1 MSFQINSV
9 KEYFDTLDRRFVAD
23 ASGGVDA
30 TYQFTLNGDGGGT
43 WHVVVKDGTM
53 AVVEGP
59 SESPD
64 STIEVKN
71 AGDWVKIVN
80 GTMSGMR
87 AVMMRKMKVGG
98 NVTLARKMQQM
109 FPTA

>member
-9 KEYFDTLDRRFVAD
+9 QEYFDTLGKRFVAD

-30 TYQFTLNGDGGGT
+30 TYQFTLTGDGGGV
-43 WHVVVKDGTM
+43 WCVAVKDGGMTVTQG
-53 AVVEGP
+53 A
-59 SESPD
+59 SDSPD
-64 STIEVKN
+64 STIEAKTT
-71 AGDWVKIVN
+71 DWVKIVN
-80 GTMSGMR
+80 GTMSGMK

>member
-1 MSFQINSV
+1 MSFKIDSV
-9 KEYFDTLDRRFVAD
+9 QNYFDTLDKRFVAD

-30 TYQFTLNGDGGGT
+30 TYQFTMKGDGGGT
-43 WHVVVKDGTM
+43 WHVVVKDGGMT
-53 AVVEGP
+53 VNEGP
-59 SESPD
+59 CDSPD
-64 STIEVKN
+64 STIECKK
-71 AGDWVKIVN
+71 ASDWVKIVN
-80 GTMSGMR
+80 GDMSGMR